1 MDAKILEARL
11 LTRESALVTSSV
23 SKCAAKLQSYL
34 FSVAAASNLDKENE
48 ATAPHTGDASIASS
62 IDATRESLIREISL
76 YRFEMVQVLAS
87 ASMCERELSE
97 YVRME
102 EDIERDIQAAEKRI
116 EQLTEEL
123 REHKSVRRHKEEVD
137 MLARLVNTL
146 PAGSVVDKEMR
157 KAQEALDKLRAESA
171 AAYNKV
177 TMRSRQF
184 QVLLQSL
191 SDLQRSVEEE
201 EEQQRAMALLAEEA
215 GAAASGTAFGASGG
229 AEEDEEA
236 TSSDVEERGEDR
248 AGRARDLDLHRAQK
262 KARLG
267 EVDSQ
272 DDGTGDGLGAVD
284 GEDGDDQGGNGEA
297 EDAMLGSTEKV
308 ALSSLEEGEEG
319 SPAASEGAMDVA
331 SGEDAGAAAAGDGDR
346 NQ

>member
-23 SKCAAKLQSYL
+23 SKCAAKLQSYFL
-34 FSVAAASNLDKENE
+34 ALGAANHVGKEKEIKASNSED
-48 ATAPHTGDASIASS
+48 AAIAPSIEESK
-62 IDATRESLIREISL
+62 ESLIREISL

-87 ASMCERELSE
+87 AAMCERELSE
-97 YVRME
+97 YLRME
-102 EDIERDIQAAEKRI
+102 ADTERDIQDAEKHI

-123 REHKSVRRHKEEVD
+123 REHKSVRRHKEEVE

-157 KAQEALDKLRAESA
+157 KAQEALDRLRAESA
-171 AAYNKV
+171 AADNKV
-177 TMRSRQF
+177 RMRSKQF
-184 QVLLQSL
+184 QVLLQCL

-201 EEQQRAMALLAEEA
+201 EEQRAALSLLAEGVSGAAVGASA
-215 GAAASGTAFGASGG
+215 GAY
-229 AEEDEEA
+229 EEDEEA
-236 TSSDVEERGEDR
+236 TNSDVEEGGEDR

-267 EVDSQ
+267 DEDSSQ
-272 DDGTGDGLGAVD
+272 EEGAGDGGLGAAEA
-284 GEDGDDQGGNGEA
+284 GDGDDDQGRGSGEVG
-297 EDAMLGSTEKV
+297 AMLEHSASAAGG
-308 ALSSLEEGEEG
+308 LEEGEEEVR
-319 SPAASEGAMDVA
+319 AEGAMDVVSDSNAA
-331 SGEDAGAAAAGDGDR
+331 SAEQL